1 MHTLRVKLMKK
12 IQSDTIARMT
22 LDERLCKLFEAIR
35 QHKKVLDLGS
45 GSTSYQEKIPIPN
58 TVYITVDINKEFR
71 PTVCCDAHN
80 LSLKDKSFDVVIC
93 VELLEHCHTPERVMG
108 EIFRI
113 LKKKGIC
120 ILSTRF
126 IYPIHGDPY
135 DFYRFTKN
143 SLSLLFQRFREFKI
157 YSHDNRL
164 ACIWDLIV
172 LRITPLKIFNRII
185 KIFSNE
191 EDQLCPCGYVVYAEK

>member
-1 MHTLRVKLMKK
+1 MKK

-22 LDERLCKLFEAIR
+22 LDERLCKLFEVIR

-80 LSLKDKSFDVVIC
+80 LGLKDKSFDVVIC

-157 YSHDNRL
+157 YPHGNRL

-185 KIFSNE
+185 KIFSNK

>member
-1 MHTLRVKLMKK
+1 MHILRVKLMEK
-12 IQSDTIARMT
+12 IQFDTIARMT
-22 LDERLCKLFEAIR
+22 LDERLCKLFEDIR

-45 GSTSYQEKIPIPN
+45 GRTSYREKIPN
-58 TVYITVDINKEFR
+58 AAYITADINKECR

-80 LSLKDKSFDVVIC
+80 LGFKDKSFDIVVC
-93 VELLEHCHTPERVMG
+93 VELLEHCHTPQRVID

-126 IYPIHGDPY
+126 VYPIHGDPY

-157 YSHDNRL
+157 YPHGNRL
-164 ACIWDLIV
+164 ACIWDLIA
-172 LRITPLKIFNRII
+172 LRITPLKVFNRII
-185 KIFSNE
+185 KIFSNK
-191 EDQLCPCGYVVYAEK
+191 EDHLCPCGYVVYAEK